1 MKNTV
6 QIFCLITLFSA
17 FFFPSC
23 EKEIDGCTD
32 STACNYNDEATND
45 DNSCQIPIDEVL
57 EIIPFESIMYGS
69 VGETLET
76 SVYLQNSSC
85 NTVEILARDLSSMI
99 ANTQFCFAGT
109 CFAAGTIISPFTLTL
124 PSFVVANSDIDGD
137 GADDTFKSL
146 FSSEEPGE
154 FEVRYRFYLENDPS
168 TSVEITINYIIS

>member
-6 QIFCLITLFSA
+6 QLFCLITLFCA
-17 FFFPSC
+17 FFFSSC

-57 EIIPFESIMYGS
+57 EIIPFESVVYGS

-76 SVYLQNSSC
+76 PVYLQNSSC

-109 CFAAGTIISPFTLTL
+109 CFAAGTVISPFTLTL
-124 PSFVVANSDIDGD
+124 PSFVVANSDINGD

-146 FSSEEPGE
+146 FSSEQPGD
-154 FEVRYRFYLENDPS
+154 FEVRYRFYLENAPS
-168 TSVEITINYIIS
+168 ISVEITINYIIS